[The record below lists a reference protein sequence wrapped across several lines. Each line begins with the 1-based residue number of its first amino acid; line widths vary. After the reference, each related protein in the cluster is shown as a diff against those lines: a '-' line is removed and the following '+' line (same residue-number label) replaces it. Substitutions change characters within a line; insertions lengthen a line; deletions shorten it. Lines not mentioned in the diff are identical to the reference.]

1 MQKKNRFIPVNR
13 PLIGSQELSNVKKC
27 IEEGWI
33 SSSGNFI
40 KKFENDLSKKVNRKF
55 GVAVSSGTGAIDIAI
70 KSLNLKKDDEIIVPN
85 FTIISSVNEIVRQG
99 LKPIFIEANLDDFNI
114 DTNLIEK
121 KINKKTK
128 AIMVVHIYGMPSNML
143 KIMNLSRKYNLKIIE
158 DCAEQLGQKFN
169 NKMIGSF
176 GDISTFSFFANKNIT
191 TGEGGMIVTNN
202 KTYYERCLK
211 LRNSCFE
218 KKKPRFVHY
227 DLGWNCRMT
236 NMQAAV
242 GCAQLKKLNIFIKK
256 KRLIGKFY
264 NKHLK
269 KLKDITLPKIKD
281 KFSKNIYW
289 VYPII
294 LNNKLNAKQLA
305 KKLMQYGIETRP
317 FFYPMNKQP
326 ILKKMKLINKDEQFQ
341 ISEKIYKKGLYLP
354 SGIGNTFTEL
364 KIVAKILNSILK

>member
-202 KTYYERCLK
+202 KTY
-211 LRNSCFE
+211 
-218 KKKPRFVHY
+218 
-227 DLGWNCRMT
+227 
-236 NMQAAV
+236 
-242 GCAQLKKLNIFIKK
+242 
-256 KRLIGKFY
+256 
-264 NKHLK
+264 
-269 KLKDITLPKIKD
+269 
-281 KFSKNIYW
+281 
-289 VYPII
+289 
-294 LNNKLNAKQLA
+294 
-305 KKLMQYGIETRP
+305 
-317 FFYPMNKQP
+317 
-326 ILKKMKLINKDEQFQ
+326 MK
-341 ISEKIYKKGLYLP
+341 G
-354 SGIGNTFTEL
+354 
-364 KIVAKILNSILK
+364 V